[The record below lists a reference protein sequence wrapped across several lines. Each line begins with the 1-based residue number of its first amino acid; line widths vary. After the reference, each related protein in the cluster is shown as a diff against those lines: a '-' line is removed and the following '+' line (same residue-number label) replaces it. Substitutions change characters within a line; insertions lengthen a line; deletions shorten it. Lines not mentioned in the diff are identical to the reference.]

1 MSNKGF
7 NNEKY
12 VEKQTK
18 AILERV
24 KKFDKLYLE
33 FGGKL
38 YGDFHASRVLPG
50 YHPDTKIEI
59 LKQLKDVEIIFCISA
74 KDIQK
79 GKIRGDFGLTYDN
92 AALKM
97 INDLR
102 KFNLNVSSV
111 VINRFSDEPLAL
123 KFKKFLDKLKI
134 KSYLQSEIQGYP
146 ADIKKILSYDGY
158 GKNPYI
164 ETKKRIVV
172 ITGVGPG
179 SGKMSTC
186 LSQLYFDSKK
196 GIKSG
201 FAKFETF
208 PIWNLP
214 LEHPVNIAY
223 EAATADIGD
232 FNMVDPFHLEAY
244 EVKAINYNRDIENFN
259 IMKNILEKIS
269 FCPYKSPTDMTV
281 SMTKEGIMEDSIVK
295 EASKQEIIR
304 RYFRYKKELA
314 KGLGE
319 EETMKRIEKLMLKLN
334 LKPEDRKVV
343 IYAREAAEEARKK
356 DSKFFCGSAIKL
368 ADGEIIK
375 GKSSKLFHS
384 ESSVILNAIKEL
396 AKIPDPIKLLPENI
410 IQNANELK
418 KELKTEGS
426 LNVEEMIIALSISA
440 STNPSAAFCIKK
452 LKELK
457 GCEMHSTH
465 FPSQGDESGLRKLGI
480 NITTDCL
487 PMGNIYFRI

>member
-1 MSNKGF
+1 MNKKGF
-7 NNEKY
+7 DNKRY
-12 VEKQTK
+12 IEKQSK

-50 YHPDTKIEI
+50 YHPDTKIEV
-59 LKQLKDVEIIFCISA
+59 LKQLKDIEIIFCISA

-97 INDLR
+97 INDL
-102 KFNLNVSSV
+102 KNFDLYVSSV
-111 VINRFSDEPLAL
+111 VINRFADEPLAI

-134 KSYLQSEIQGYP
+134 ESYFQAEIQGYP
-146 ADIKKILSYDGY
+146 ANIKKILSSEGY

-164 ETKKRIVV
+164 KTKKRIVIV
-172 ITGVGPG
+172 TGVGPG

-186 LSQLYFDSKK
+186 LSQLYLDSKK
-196 GIKSG
+196 NIKSG

-214 LEHPVNIAY
+214 LEHPVNVAY

-232 FNMVDPFHLEAY
+232 FNMVDPFHLEIY
-244 EVKAINYNRDIENFN
+244 GIKAINYNRDIENFN

-269 FCPYKSPTDMTV
+269 SLSYNSPTDMGV
-281 SMTKEGIMEDSIVK
+281 SMTKEGIIDGTIIK

-304 RYFRYKKELA
+304 RYLRYKKELA
-314 KGLGE
+314 KGFGE
-319 EETMKRIEKLMLKLN
+319 EETVGRIEKLMLKLN
-334 LKPEDRKVV
+334 LETEDRKVV
-343 IYAREAAEEARKK
+343 VHAREVSKEAIKK
-356 DSKFFCGSAIKL
+356 DAKFFYGCSIELPNGK
-368 ADGEIIK
+368 IIN
-375 GKSSKLFHS
+375 GKSSELLHA
-384 ESSVILNAIKEL
+384 ESAAILNAIKEL
-396 AKIPDPIKLLPENI
+396 ANIPKKIKLLPETI
-410 IQNANELK
+410 IQNINKLK
-418 KELKTEGS
+418 KELKTNES
-426 LNVEEMIIALSISA
+426 LNVEEVIIALSISA
-440 STNPSAAFCIKK
+440 TTNPSADFCIKK
-452 LKELK
+452 LEILR

-465 FPSQGDESGLRKLGI
+465 FPSRGDESGLRKLGV

-487 PMGNIYFRI
+487 FTKNMYFGV